1 MKSGMVAA
9 EAVFDAL
16 QQGED
21 APKQLTGYQ
30 SNMEKSWVFKELFRA
45 VTSAL
50 GSWLGLAGFGVGALE
65 LHLTNLGLAMPWTF
79 KHRHK
84 DHEGLPADK
93 CRKIDYPKPDGVVSF
108 DKTSSVYLAN
118 VNHEEDQP
126 IHLTKDDSTPI
137 QINLAT
143 YDAPEQRYCPA
154 GVYEIVRED
163 DPNRG
168 CRSTRR
174 TACTV
179 RPAISRTPQNIN
191 WVTPEGGGGPNYPN
205 M

>member
-1 MKSGMVAA
+1 
-9 EAVFDAL
+9 
-16 QQGED
+16 
-21 APKQLTGYQ
+21 
-30 SNMEKSWVFKELFRA
+30 MEKSWVFKELFRA
-45 VTSAL
+45 RNF
-50 GSWLGLAGFGVGALE
+50 GPWFHKLGLAGFGVGALE

-84 DHEGLPADK
+84 DHEALKPADK

-126 IHLTKDDSTPI
+126 IHLTLKDDSTPI
-137 QINLAT
+137 EINLAT

-163 DPNRG
+163 DRHQPAAADQRAELRALQDLRYQRPDPEHQLGHARG
-168 CRSTRR
+168 RR
-174 TACTV
+174 RAELPEHVV
-179 RPAISRTPQNIN
+179 RVVSRVGTL
-191 WVTPEGGGGPNYPN
+191 
-205 M
+205 